1 MEAKKENQEFGAPE
15 TTAVETATKSK
26 KFLGLT
32 GKQWAGVGIT
42 AGTFLLGVFTGYRSG
57 KKSGKKEGY
66 VHGRCIGAVVN
77 NCPKGAEEKASAI
90 IGADV
95 TAQKQADI
103 EFVGKLK
110 EKELI

>member
-1 MEAKKENQEFGAPE
+1 MEAKKENQEFSAPE

-66 VHGRCIGAVVN
+66 VHGRCVGAVVN

>member
-1 MEAKKENQEFGAPE
+1 MKEEKKENQEFSAPE
-15 TTAVETATKSK
+15 TTAVETAKSK

-42 AGTFLLGVFTGYRSG
+42 AGTFLLGVFTGYKSG

-66 VHGRCIGAVVN
+66 IHGRCVGAVVN
-77 NCPKGAEEKASAI
+77 NCPQGAESKASAL

-95 TAQKQADI
+95 AAQKQADV

-110 EKELI
+110 EKELL

>member
-1 MEAKKENQEFGAPE
+1 MEEKKKDQEFSAPE
-15 TTAVETATKSK
+15 TTVVIPITESK

-42 AGTFLLGVFTGYRSG
+42 AGMFLIGMFTGYKSG
-57 KKSGKKEGY
+57 KKSGKREGY
-66 VHGRCIGAVVN
+66 VNGRCVGAVVN
-77 NCPKGAEEKASAI
+77 NCPQGAEAKASAI

-95 TAQKQADI
+95 TAQKQADV

-110 EKELI
+110 EKELL